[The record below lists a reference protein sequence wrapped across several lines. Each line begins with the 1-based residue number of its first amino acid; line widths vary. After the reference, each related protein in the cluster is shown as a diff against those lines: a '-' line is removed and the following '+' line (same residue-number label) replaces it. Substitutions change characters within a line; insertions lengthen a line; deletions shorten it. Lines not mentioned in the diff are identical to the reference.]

1 MFFYDYWYLVFCVPP
16 LIFALIAQFMVKSAY
31 SKYSRVMSASGLD
44 GARAALAV
52 LRHNGVPEL
61 PVQRIAGTLTDNYN
75 PKTNVISLSQGVYD
89 SHSVAAIGIASHEA
103 GHACQYATGYYP
115 IRLRAAVLPVAN
127 IGSFAGI
134 WLAVLGVIFA
144 LQPMAYVG
152 VALYIFVVAFQLI
165 TLPVEINASRR
176 AVAAMEE
183 GGLLVGE
190 ELDGAK
196 KVLRAAALTYVAALA
211 SSIGMLLRLLAIVG
225 RRD

>member
-16 LIFALIAQFMVKSAY
+16 LIFALIAQFMVRNAY

-44 GARAALAV
+44 GAHAALAV
-52 LRHNGVPEL
+52 LRHNGVPAL

-115 IRLRAAVLPVAN
+115 IRLRAAVLPAAN

-134 WLAVLGVIFA
+134 WLAILGVIFA
-144 LQPMAYVG
+144 LQPLAYFG
-152 VALYIFVVAFQLI
+152 VALYIFVVAFQLV